1 MVKHMKKQQLKYS
14 IFTVLSI
21 IAGICLDQYTKYLAV
36 THLKERPSIVI
47 IRNVFELSY
56 LENKGAAFG
65 IMQNQRWFFI
75 VSFVFIIAIILWIY
89 IKLPASV
96 RFLPLHACS
105 ALIVMG
111 AIGNL
116 VDRVKLGY
124 VIDFFY
130 FSLIDFPIF
139 NVADIFVVTG
149 VILLAVLILFVYT
162 EDEVDVILSFRRMNR
177 K

>member
-1 MVKHMKKQQLKYS
+1 MKKQQIKYY
-14 IFTVLSI
+14 IITILSI
-21 IAGICLDQYTKYLAV
+21 IAGICLDQYTKFLAV
-36 THLKERPSIVI
+36 THLKDRPSVVL

-75 VSFVFIIAIILWIY
+75 VSFVFIIAIILWLY
-89 IKLPASV
+89 VKLPASK

-105 ALIVMG
+105 ALIVAG

-149 VILLAVLILFVYT
+149 VILLAILILFVYT
-162 EDEVDVILSFRRMNR
+162 EDEVDDILSFRRMNR
-177 K
+177 S

>member
-1 MVKHMKKQQLKYS
+1 MNRQQVKYY
-14 IFTVLSI
+14 I
-21 IAGICLDQYTKYLAV
+21 ISLISVVAGIVLDQFTKFLAIE
-36 THLKERPSIVI
+36 HLKGKPSFVI
-47 IRNVFELSY
+47 IKNVFELSY

-65 IMQNQRWFFI
+65 ILQNQRWFFI
-75 VSFVFIIAIILWIY
+75 VSFVFVITIIFMLY
-89 IKLPASV
+89 IKLPTSK
-96 RFLPLHACS
+96 RFIPLHVCS
-105 ALIVMG
+105 TLIVAG

-139 NVADIFVVTG
+139 NVADIFVVVG
-149 VILLAVLILFVYT
+149 VICLAVCILFVYS
-162 EDEVDVILSFRRMNR
+162 EEEVDDILSFPRMNR

>member
-1 MVKHMKKQQLKYS
+1 MKKQQLKYY

-21 IAGICLDQYTKYLAV
+21 IAGICLDQYAKYLAV
-36 THLKERPSIVI
+36 THLKDRPSIVI

-75 VSFVFIIAIILWIY
+75 VSFVFIIAIILWLY

-96 RFLPLHACS
+96 RFLPLHTCS

-111 AIGNL
+111 ALGNL

-162 EDEVDVILSFRRMNR
+162 EDEVDDILSFRRMNR

>member
-1 MVKHMKKQQLKYS
+1 MKKQQLKYY

-36 THLKERPSIVI
+36 THLKDRPSIVI

-96 RFLPLHACS
+96 RFLPLHACN

-162 EDEVDVILSFRRMNR
+162 EDEVDDILSFRRMNS

>member
-1 MVKHMKKQQLKYS
+1 MKKQQIKYY
-14 IFTVLSI
+14 IITILSI
-21 IAGICLDQYTKYLAV
+21 ITGICFDQYTKFLAV
-36 THLKERPSIVI
+36 THLKDRPSVVL

-75 VSFVFIIAIILWIY
+75 VSFVFIIAIILWLY
-89 IKLPASV
+89 VKLPASK

-105 ALIVMG
+105 SLIVAG

-116 VDRVKLGY
+116 VDRVKLGC

-149 VILLAVLILFVYT
+149 VILLAILILFVYT
-162 EDEVDVILSFRRMNR
+162 EDEVDDILSFRRMNR
-177 K
+177 S

>member
-1 MVKHMKKQQLKYS
+1 MKKQQLKYY

>member
-1 MVKHMKKQQLKYS
+1 MKKQQLKYY

-36 THLKERPSIVI
+36 THLKDRPSIVI

-75 VSFVFIIAIILWIY
+75 VSFVFIIAIILWLY

-124 VIDFFY
+124 VIDFFN

-162 EDEVDVILSFRRMNR
+162 EDEVDDILSFRRMNR

>member
-1 MVKHMKKQQLKYS
+1 MNKQQIKYYLITLIS
-14 IFTVLSI
+14 V
-21 IAGICLDQYTKYLAV
+21 IAGICLDQYTKFLAV
-36 THLKERPSIVI
+36 THLKDKPPFVI
-47 IRNVFELSY
+47 IQNVFELHY

-65 IMQNQRWFFI
+65 ILQNQQWFFI
-75 VSFVFIIAIILWIY
+75 VSFVFIITIVIWLY
-89 IKLPASV
+89 IKLPTSK
-96 RFLPLHACS
+96 RFLPLHICS
-105 ALIVMG
+105 ALIVTG

-116 VDRVKLGY
+116 VDRLKLGY

-149 VILLAVLILFVYT
+149 VIFLAVAILFVYT
-162 EDEVDVILSFRRMNR
+162 EDELDDILSFQRMHR

>member
-1 MVKHMKKQQLKYS
+1 MKKQQLKYY

-75 VSFVFIIAIILWIY
+75 VSFIFIIAIILWIY